1 MASPSVVTNAVK
13 KALLSEPAS
22 SPVCI
27 IVLGMAGSG
36 KTTFVQKL
44 TQLSFQHF
52 KPYVINL
59 DPACRET
66 PYHPNIDIRDTVNY
80 KQVMKQYKLGPN
92 GGIVTSLNLF
102 ATKFEKV
109 VELIKRAGE
118 QGHKW
123 CIIDTPGQ
131 IEVFTWSAS
140 GTIITE
146 ALATGFPT
154 IVVYVMDVV
163 RSTSPTTFM
172 SNMLYACSIL
182 YKARLPFIVALNK
195 IDAQD
200 HDFALEWMQDFE
212 VFQEALEKEQ
222 SYVSNLTRTMS
233 LTLDEFYKDLKACG
247 VSSKT
252 GIGFDKFFDLIVEG
266 AKEYEEDYKAE
277 YNKLRLK
284 KLEEEEAESKQ
295 KLNLIASSTGAGSEV
310 PLSSFIEEVSV
321 GRNLSD
327 IYLKHP
333 GNESSEDED
342 GNEEKPIGFGDD
354 EMEEQN
360 FNQFIAQRKTSQQE
374 KHNKTNTT

>member
-1 MASPSVVTNAVK
+1 MAA
-13 KALLSEPAS
+13 EAS
-22 SPVCI
+22 SSSPLGTENGPYSTPICM

-44 TQLSFQHF
+44 TQISFEER

-66 PYHPNIDIRDTVNY
+66 PYHANIDIRDTVNY
-80 KQVMKQYKLGPN
+80 KEVMKQYKLGPN

-109 VELIKRAGE
+109 IELIKRAGQ

-146 ALATGFPT
+146 ALATMFPT

-163 RSTSPTTFM
+163 RSVSPTTFM

-182 YKARLPFIVALNK
+182 YKARLPFIVTMNK
-195 IDAQD
+195 IDVMD
-200 HDFALEWMQDFE
+200 HDFAVEWMTDFE
-212 VFQEALEKEQ
+212 VFQEALESEQ
-222 SYVSNLTRTMS
+222 TYISNLTRTMS
-233 LTLDEFYKDLKACG
+233 LTLDEFYKDLKTCG
-247 VSSKT
+247 VSAKT
-252 GIGFDKFFDLIVEG
+252 GVGFSHFFALIAEG
-266 AKEYEEDYKAE
+266 AKEYESDYKAE
-277 YNKLRLK
+277 YNKLREQKLK
-284 KLEEEEAESKQ
+284 EQEKQKEDELKAIAESK
-295 KLNLIASSTGAGSEV
+295 GSGEEV
-310 PLSSFIEEVSV
+310 ALAQFIEEVSI
-321 GRNLSD
+321 GRELSD

-333 GNESSEDED
+333 GNESSEDEE
-342 GNEEKPIGFGDD
+342 GEEAEAPTFNEDHV
-354 EMEEQN
+354 EEQN
-360 FNQFIAQRKTSQQE
+360 FQQFIQQH
-374 KHNKTNTT
+374 KDKQCRIDKQ